1 MKSHLS
7 QKKKFHV
14 TSSKPETDPFY
25 VYQGRKKLGERLL
38 SARQHQH
45 YTRDMVLQKSETG
58 FSKSSLQAWENGDRE
73 PNLEVLFDLANIYQ
87 VNLNDLLGLS
97 RIYQE
102 SIHPENLQGE
112 TNTNTV
118 LRESSGVYNIDS
130 TDTDNDVEYVVTSD
144 TSSRGH
150 RDPSSVYNIDSNDR
164 DSGAEYVLIPT
175 YDIEVSAGPGLFTQ
189 GVTGS
194 SRYLAFRKR
203 WMRMRGLHIENL
215 AVLLT
220 KGDSMVPTIPESAA
234 VVIDRARN
242 TALDGKVYVIR
253 IDDRLFVKRTQW
265 LPSGGLRLISDNK
278 EVYQPT
284 DISPEDFAAS
294 NVEVCGQVIHA
305 SYDLPD

>member
-1 MKSHLS
+1 MDTKEYVDVGF
-7 QKKKFHV
+7 QKRIKQVIQLLGGPGKACQKIGV
-14 TSSKPETDPFY
+14 T
-25 VYQGRKKLGERLL
+25 
-38 SARQHQH
+38 
-45 YTRDMVLQKSETG
+45 YT
-58 FSKSSLQAWENGDRE
+58 SLQRWRKGESDPSRQ
-73 PNLEVLFDLANIYQ
+73 NLINIAQ
-87 VNLNDLLGLS
+87 AGNIDLLWLATGQGTITAQVKDSDGAFL
-97 RIYQE
+97 QE
-102 SIHPENLQGE
+102 PPGN
-112 TNTNTV
+112 
-118 LRESSGVYNIDS
+118 YNVT
-130 TDTDNDVEYVVTSD
+130 TDTA
-144 TSSRGH
+144 SRGH
-150 RDPSSVYNIDSNDR
+150 RDPSSVYNVDSNDR

-294 NVEVCGQVIHA
+294 NIEVCGQVIHA